1 VGSRPPVQDGITM
14 GTVAAP
20 YIRRAVSRPVGVL
33 VAVALLAATTVLVN
47 RVFPAWV
54 YPLWNTGVAGALV
67 LLALAC
73 GVPMAQLGLRRYT
86 VRRALLVGLLGA
98 ASVALTYGVALIVP
112 PLRSVFDD
120 QRAAMG
126 AGTVIFTAL
135 VRIPLGTVLLEEVA
149 FRGVLPALFGTDL
162 DQRWRWRPV
171 LAASALFGLWHAL
184 PSVGLAG
191 SNAAV
196 GALPGAASPLLVPVL
211 AVIVSAGIGVALCA
225 WRRAGQGLLAPI
237 LVHLATNS
245 GGVLLSWW
253 LQR

>member
-1 VGSRPPVQDGITM
+1 MD
-14 GTVAAP
+14 TVASHQ
-20 YIRRAVSRPVGVL
+20 IRRVVSRPVGVL
-33 VAVALLAATTVLVN
+33 VAVALLAVTTVLVN
-47 RVFPAWV
+47 RVFPMWA
-54 YPLWNTGVAGALV
+54 YPVWNTGVAVALV
-67 LLALAC
+67 LLALSC
-73 GVPMAQLGLRRYT
+73 GVPLARLGLRRDT
-86 VRRALLVGLLGA
+86 LRRAFLTGLLGA
-98 ASVALTYGVALIVP
+98 ASVALTYGVALAVP

-120 QRAAMG
+120 QRAAVG

-135 VRIPLGTVLLEEVA
+135 VRIPLGTVLLEEIA
-149 FRGVLPALFGTDL
+149 FRGVLPALFGADL
-162 DQRWRWRPV
+162 DQRWHWRPV

-196 GALPGAASPLLVPVL
+196 GELPGAAFPVVVPAL
-211 AVIVSAGIGVALCA
+211 AVIVSTAVGVALCA
-225 WRRAGQGLLAPI
+225 WRRAGQGLLAPM